1 MITRAAALI
10 IIHRDT
16 NTPKQLGLSAT
27 VASKAYLTVSR
38 VAGKKQMNFLTRTA
52 GAIAFFPA
60 KEIEF
65 QTEHGRGKGRAA
77 RDGQGRSFRDEQKY
91 VDKRL
96 SGCIK
101 KWKKILIIA
110 EHIRIWGG

>member
-10 IIHRDT
+10 IIQRDT
-16 NTPKQLGLSAT
+16 NTPKQPGLSAT
-27 VASKAYLTVSR
+27 VAGEAYLTVSR

-65 QTEHGRGKGRAA
+65 QTGHGGEGAGGA
-77 RDGQGRSFRDEQKY
+77 RRSREKFQGRTKVR
-91 VDKRL
+91 
-96 SGCIK
+96 
-101 KWKKILIIA
+101 
-110 EHIRIWGG
+110 